1 MVLDGFSKTQKLGM
15 VGLLA
20 TIALV
25 AIIGKGIPS
34 PHRHFIYGFL
44 FLKAVTVVMPFSTR
58 K

>member
-25 AIIGKGIPS
+25 AIIGRGIPS
-34 PHRHFIYGFL
+34 YIVKKG
-44 FLKAVTVVMPFSTR
+44 
-58 K
+58 

>member
-25 AIIGKGIPS
+25 AIIGKGIPT
-34 PHRHFIYGFL
+34 PHRHFIYG

-58 K
+58 E

>member
-25 AIIGKGIPS
+25 AIVGKDFRTIVS
-34 PHRHFIYGFL
+34 YRV
-44 FLKAVTVVMPFSTR
+44 LKPGLMMTLKKKIMLLR
-58 K
+58 G

>member
-34 PHRHFIYGFL
+34 
-44 FLKAVTVVMPFSTR
+44 LKAFYLWFPVLESSY
-58 K
+58 